1 MIYIIFSLIIIICS
15 FVEYIGRTKSVKDIC
30 YFVSA
35 SLIFCLLAFRSE
47 NVGGDTV
54 TYVDEFYNYGFRE
67 REIGYVLFCEIIR
80 LFGSGPFIYI
90 FCTSCI
96 SIIPFFL
103 LVQRHSIVRSF
114 SLLYL
119 FIFSVLIID
128 LETNIRQNIGT
139 GFLLTSILLFE
150 NEDLSKVKKI
160 VFGTLFLI
168 WGSLCHT
175 SLYFI
180 CPLLLIIYALKF
192 NKTHSLVLI
201 LVCFIIGGLTNEYAT
216 AFFQWFT
223 FRIDGV
229 EGLERLV
236 QYSNDGGLGD
246 FTNASFSI
254 SYILSALWSLV
265 VVYSCNKDEINNIYI
280 KSLIV
285 FAMLHC
291 IGGSSDLMYRL
302 FYTIQLLSIIY
313 IPGRLL
319 KDKLSLSFILL
330 YSIIILQAFWRTCLT
345 PSMQN
350 QDACMFPYTF
360 IF

>member
-15 FVEYIGRTKSVKDIC
+15 FVEYTVQSKNVKDIC
-30 YFVSA
+30 YFISA

-54 TYVDEFYNYGFRE
+54 TYVEEFYNFGFRE

-80 LFGSGPFIYI
+80 LFGGTPFIYI

-96 SIIPFFL
+96 SIIPFYL
-103 LVQRHSIVRSF
+103 LVQRHSSIRSF

-139 GFLLTSILLFE
+139 GFLLTSILLS
-150 NEDLSKVKKI
+150 EDKNRSKAKI
-160 VFGTLFLI
+160 ILGILFFI
-168 WGSLCHT
+168 WGCLCHS

-180 CPLLLIIYALKF
+180 GPLILITYVLKF
-192 NKTHSLVLI
+192 NKTLSIILI
-201 LVCFIIGGLTNEYAT
+201 LVCFMVGGLTNEYAE
-216 AFFQWFT
+216 AFFYWFS
-223 FRIDGV
+223 FKIDGV
-229 EGLERLV
+229 AGLEKLSN
-236 QYSNDGGLGD
+236 YANDGDLGN
-246 FTNASFSI
+246 FANASFTI
-254 SYILSALWSLV
+254 SNILFTLWSLV
-265 VVYSCNKDEINNIYI
+265 VVYSCNKEEIKNIYI

-291 IGGSSDLMYRL
+291 IGGSSDLMYRM
-302 FYTIQLLSIIY
+302 FYTLQLLSIIY
-313 IPGRLL
+313 IPNRLL
-319 KDKLSLSFILL
+319 KNKLSLLFIFF
-330 YSIIILQAFWRTCLT
+330 YAITILQAFWRTCLT